1 MTANSADDEVSKRV
15 DKGIGSGQNSR
26 LFEFPFGRA
35 TAEEET
41 QKLITANRASPSNI
55 K

>member
-35 TAEEET
+35 TAEEEDSET
-41 QKLITANRASPSNI
+41 DNSKSREPL
-55 K
+55 